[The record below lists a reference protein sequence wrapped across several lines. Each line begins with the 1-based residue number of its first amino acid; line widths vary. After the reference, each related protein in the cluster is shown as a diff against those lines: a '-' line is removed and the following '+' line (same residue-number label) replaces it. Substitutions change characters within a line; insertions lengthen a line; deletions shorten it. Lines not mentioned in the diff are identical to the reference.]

1 MDKLTPFSL
10 LFASIPEGMILV
22 FISLVL
28 LGYEPKGKLKN
39 IFVLSVLNSII
50 LAILRFYFPFGVHTL
65 LGLVMLGFSI
75 WTILRIDLTKSF
87 IIAVF
92 GLIVLGLVESIFI
105 PLLAG
110 LFGLSLDTIRSNDI
124 VRTFIAYPHMIV
136 ITLTGFSAR
145 RKKWILVDLNSL
157 VITKSNLAMVL
168 VFLLHI
174 FFITFFNLTSFID
187 RANFLFT
194 SVTMFPITLNLFFV
208 SSLIF
213 SILFIRKL
221 FTMAETEAMVTV
233 QETYIKSV
241 NELFDSYRTQ
251 RHDFHNH
258 IQTLYIMIVK
268 SGNEDALKYLELVLN
283 DFEELNELIRL
294 KNPAIAALLQAK
306 TAFAISK
313 NISLQITASSSL
325 EGLKIKSHE
334 LVSILGNLIDNAI
347 EAVDRDPNECKD
359 RKVTISISRVQSFF
373 LFQISNPGVIP
384 QNDLDK
390 IFDDGYTTKDRSIH
404 LGLGL
409 SNVKK
414 LTVKNKGEIA
424 FQSIEGAGTLF
435 TVLLPV

>member
-1 MDKLTPFSL
+1 
-10 LFASIPEGMILV
+10 
-22 FISLVL
+22 
-28 LGYEPKGKLKN
+28 
-39 IFVLSVLNSII
+39 
-50 LAILRFYFPFGVHTL
+50 
-65 LGLVMLGFSI
+65 
-75 WTILRIDLTKSF
+75 
-87 IIAVF
+87 
-92 GLIVLGLVESIFI
+92 
-105 PLLAG
+105 
-110 LFGLSLDTIRSNDI
+110 
-124 VRTFIAYPHMIV
+124 
-136 ITLTGFSAR
+136 
-145 RKKWILVDLNSL
+145 
-157 VITKSNLAMVL
+157 
-168 VFLLHI
+168 
-174 FFITFFNLTSFID
+174 
-187 RANFLFT
+187 
-194 SVTMFPITLNLFFV
+194 
-208 SSLIF
+208 
-213 SILFIRKL
+213 
-221 FTMAETEAMVTV
+221 MAETEALVSA
-233 QETYIKSV
+233 QEAYIKSV

-258 IQTLYIMIVK
+258 IQTLYVMIVN

-313 NISLQITASSSL
+313 NISLQFTATSSL

-347 EAVDRDPNECKD
+347 EAVDRDPKECKN
-359 RKVTISISRVQSFF
+359 RKVTVSISRFQNFF

-390 IFDDGYTTKDRSIH
+390 IFDDGYTTKEPSIH

-435 TVLLPV
+435 TVLLPA